1 MLMIKVH
8 HSRSC
13 PGVVIGRSYDRFL
26 SALVLD
32 LPANEWNGIG
42 DSTCCSLLEQ
52 LWYAKRLAICGIQ
65 IVTRSGYPH
74 DVVFIH
80 APMCSFQD
88 GFLEAVVASNAR
100 HLYTAAFAS
109 QSVEHRRSNYPD
121 SSTMHGIL

>member
-8 HSRSC
+8 HSRPC

-52 LWYAKRLAICGIQ
+52 LWYAERLAICGIR
-65 IVTRSGYPH
+65 IVT
-74 DVVFIH
+74 
-80 APMCSFQD
+80 CS
-88 GFLEAVVASNAR
+88 
-100 HLYTAAFAS
+100 
-109 QSVEHRRSNYPD
+109 
-121 SSTMHGIL
+121 